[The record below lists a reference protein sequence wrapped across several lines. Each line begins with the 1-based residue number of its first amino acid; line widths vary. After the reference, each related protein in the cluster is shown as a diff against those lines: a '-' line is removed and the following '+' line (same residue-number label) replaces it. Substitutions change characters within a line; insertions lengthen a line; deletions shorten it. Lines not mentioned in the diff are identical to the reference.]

1 MILRILYVFIAL
13 QEGVSPQEI
22 DKHSKSY
29 GFPVGVATLVDEVH
43 SSYFIL
49 YFLLCF
55 RYPFQSLFYS
65 YLLRSILNLLM
76 QYLLMPNQLKQLKIF
91 LLECVRRL
99 KLS

>member
-22 DKHSKSY
+22 DKYSKSY

-43 SSYFIL
+43 SSYFIF

-55 RYPFQSLFYS
+55 VILSNLFYS
-65 YLLRSILNLLM
+65 YLLKSILNLLM
-76 QYLLMPNQLKQLKIF
+76 QYLLMPN
-91 LLECVRRL
+91 
-99 KLS
+99 